1 MYESTI
7 TINNGRPYQL
17 IGELIRGIIDIM
29 TYVHNI
35 YTCVGV
41 TLRADQTRVKEIT
54 LLTYLVCTLYCIESN
69 DGKS

>member
-54 LLTYLVCTLYCIESN
+54 LSHI
-69 DGKS
+69 

>member
-1 MYESTI
+1 M
-7 TINNGRPYQL
+7 

-41 TLRADQTRVKEIT
+41 TLRADQTRESKRNHP
-54 LLTYLVCTLYCIESN
+54 LTYLVCTLYCVESN